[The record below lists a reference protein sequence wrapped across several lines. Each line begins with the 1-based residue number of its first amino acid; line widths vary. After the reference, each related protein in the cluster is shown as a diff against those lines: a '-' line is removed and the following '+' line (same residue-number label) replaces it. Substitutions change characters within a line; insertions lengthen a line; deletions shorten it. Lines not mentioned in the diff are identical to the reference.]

1 MKHQC
6 LIKLLALL
14 GVVSATSAR
23 ADFSITFDSGPL
35 SSEWSGAAAWSAGPG
50 GWAGGGALQT
60 THTTAG
66 WQGWTPTV
74 NFDWGSGHQPD
85 MINLA
90 TAGNGRLAFDI
101 LVDGSTFALGVSDWY
116 QVSMAANSGG
126 GWTQLDGLVNGWHD
140 QNDNNLYVTHVDKSF
155 AELNWVPGT
164 GWFQLN
170 FAANSGASPVRYYL
184 DNVQVY
190 SVTVPE
196 PASFALAGL
205 SSVALLLARRRR

>member
-1 MKHQC
+1 MKHQR
-6 LIKLLALL
+6 LLRLLAVL

-23 ADFSITFDSGPL
+23 ADFNITFDTSPL
-35 SSEWSGAAAWSAGPG
+35 SSEWSGAAAWSAGPV

-66 WQGWTPTV
+66 WQGWATTI

-85 MINLA
+85 MINIA
-90 TAGNGRLAFDI
+90 NAGNGRLAFDI
-101 LVDGSTFALGVSDWY
+101 LVDSSSFAPGVSDWY

-126 GWTQLDGLVNGWHD
+126 GWTQLNNLAEGWHD
-140 QNDNNLYVTHVDKSF
+140 MNDNNLYVTHVDKSF
-155 AELNWVPGT
+155 ADLNWGPGT

-170 FAANSGASPVRYYL
+170 FAANSGASPLRYYL

-190 SVTVPE
+190 SVVPE
-196 PASFALAGL
+196 PSTLTLAGL
-205 SSVALLLARRRR
+205 GSAALLLVRRRR